1 MAQIFCPHC
10 ETTRQLQ
17 ATTVTEHVVVRGEA
31 IPVTREHRA
40 CQACGAS
47 FDQPGA
53 PDAAALAHEAY
64 RRKAGLLSPDEIR
77 AFRTAHDLT
86 QHELGRL
93 LGWGG
98 ATVSRYENG
107 ALQDDAHDRAL
118 RLLMRPG
125 NLPALIERHPEAL
138 AADKRRAILAR
149 LHEAA
154 APCPGL
160 LADLEALLVT
170 PEPDETSGFQRFTLA
185 KFFGAALFLCRDEA
199 VSRADLNR
207 LLWRADFAHYRDHE
221 ASITGARYLRGAH
234 GPVADRHHLLFAYLL
249 DGTGQL
255 VDDPAAGTL
264 RAAAPPDL
272 AMFADQELQSLLAVK
287 GGSADP
293 RDERAYRETAPDRP
307 ISYRQ
312 AQYLQRT

>member
-10 ETTRQLQ
+10 ETTRQVQ
-17 ATTVTEHVVVRGEA
+17 STTATEHVIVRGEA
-31 IPVTREHRA
+31 IPVTREYRA

-47 FDQPGA
+47 FDRPGA
-53 PDAAALAHEAY
+53 PDAAAIAHDIY

-118 RLLMRPG
+118 RLVMRPG
-125 NLPALIERHPEAL
+125 NLPVLIERHPEAL
-138 AADKRRAILAR
+138 AEDKRRAILAR
-149 LHEAA
+149 LREAA
-154 APCPGL
+154 APGPGL
-160 LADLEALLVT
+160 LADLEALLISL
-170 PEPDETSGFQRFTLA
+170 EPDETNGFRRFSPT

-207 LLWRADFAHYRDHE
+207 LLWRADFTHYRDHE
-221 ASITGARYLRGAH
+221 TSITGARYLRGAH
-234 GPVADRHHLLFAYLL
+234 GPFADRHHLLFAYLL
-249 DGTGQL
+249 DCTGQL
-255 VDDPAAGTL
+255 VEGPAVETL
-264 RAAAPPDL
+264 CAAAPPDL
-272 AMFADQELQSLLAVK
+272 AMFTDQELQSLLAVK
-287 GGSADP
+287 GGTASA
-293 RDERAYRETAPDRP
+293 RDERAYRETAPGHP
-307 ISYRQ
+307 ISYRS
-312 AQYLQRT
+312 AQDTQQP